1 MSDGKTS
8 KMKKTNIDP
17 VEVIGGLPL
26 DEREEMR
33 TLDVEIAGVMDG
45 YETAVYKGTF
55 WGGSH
60 QEIIGYGTQTYQR
73 SDKKTVEWFLI
84 GLARQRD
91 YISIYIN
98 VAEDGQYLA
107 EKYGADVG
115 KVKVGKSNL
124 SFGTVDDIDLDK
136 LRLVLIKARDLAAD
150 PD

>member
-1 MSDGKTS
+1 MSNGKTS

-17 VEVIGGLPL
+17 VEVIGGLPI
-26 DEREEMR
+26 DEREDMR

-73 SDKKTVEWFLI
+73 SDKKTVEWFVI
-84 GLARQRD
+84 GLARQKD

-107 EKYGADVG
+107 EQYGADVG

-124 SFGTVDDIDLDK
+124 SFATVDDIDLDK
-136 LRLVLIKARDLAAD
+136 LRLLLIKARDVAAD
-150 PD
+150 PG